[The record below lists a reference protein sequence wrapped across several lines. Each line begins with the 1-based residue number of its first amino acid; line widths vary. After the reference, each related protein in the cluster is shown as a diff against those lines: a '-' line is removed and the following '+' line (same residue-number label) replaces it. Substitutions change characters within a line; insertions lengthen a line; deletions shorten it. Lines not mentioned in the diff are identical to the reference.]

1 MTEKNMFTQ
10 PPEKVALM
18 YGAVMELIN
27 EGADVNAIK
36 VSDITGR
43 AGIGKGTAYE
53 YFSSKEEIMTNAVIY
68 DAMKKREQ
76 IIAIVDG
83 DGSFAEKV
91 NRMFD
96 FIADKFEDKRMFCM
110 LVRIGTGSYEISE
123 LLKREYERMQVQAD
137 GLGLEQLCDRL
148 MEQGIKEGVIREP
161 NRCFRRMAFGA
172 QVIAIAVCLVAEKK
186 GKNVPVSVEQA
197 KAFAYESLVKSL
209 S

>member
-1 MTEKNMFTQ
+1 
-10 PPEKVALM
+10 
-18 YGAVMELIN
+18 
-27 EGADVNAIK
+27 
-36 VSDITGR
+36 
-43 AGIGKGTAYE
+43 
-53 YFSSKEEIMTNAVIY
+53 
-68 DAMKKREQ
+68 
-76 IIAIVDG
+76 
-83 DGSFAEKV
+83 
-91 NRMFD
+91 MFD